1 MKQILDNLALIDLSN
16 FCAGQ
21 RINCSGSRLW
31 YEGRFK
37 YSLVAADGTLL
48 ASVQFHKNQVP
59 THYKP
64 MGET

>member
-1 MKQILDNLALIDLSN
+1 MKQILAYLALIDLNS
-16 FCAGQ
+16 FCAAQ
-21 RINCSGSRLW
+21 RIDYSSSRLW

-64 MGET
+64 MEAK